1 MEPDIGG
8 RKRNCMKKLI
18 RNKPIEF
25 EGTYGRMR
33 LIKDDLPSPEKL
45 VLRPLSNKITINL
58 NQKTLRFFKAEADRL
73 GGSYQRMIRNLLDHY
88 AETFQ
93 NSK

>member
-1 MEPDIGG
+1 
-8 RKRNCMKKLI
+8 MKKI
-18 RNKPIEF
+18 PQNNQVF
-25 EGTYGRMR
+25 EGTFGKMMR
-33 LIKDDLPSPEKL
+33 VPDFLPSPEDL
-45 VLRPLSNKITINL
+45 VLRPPAIKITLNM

>member
-1 MEPDIGG
+1 
-8 RKRNCMKKLI
+8 MKKI
-18 RNKPIEF
+18 PQKYKVF
-25 EGTYGRMR
+25 EGTFGKMVQVP
-33 LIKDDLPSPEKL
+33 DFLPSPEDL
-45 VLRPLSNKITINL
+45 VLRPPAIKITLNM

-88 AETFQ
+88 AEMFQ